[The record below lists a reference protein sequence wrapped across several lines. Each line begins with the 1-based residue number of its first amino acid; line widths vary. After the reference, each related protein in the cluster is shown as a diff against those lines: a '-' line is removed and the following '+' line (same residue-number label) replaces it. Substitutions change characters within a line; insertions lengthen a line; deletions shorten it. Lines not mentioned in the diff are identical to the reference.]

1 MVTHHAASVPAFGV
15 TIPPPATRHA
25 RQSESYEVRWGTR
38 DRPIIPRR
46 PRALPELP
54 ALAAISSGTV
64 EDTLLALLKRRF
76 RWVGNAQRGQAL
88 EQLVGSAAQDGRR
101 FRVV

>member
-1 MVTHHAASVPAFGV
+1 MAAISSGTVAP
-15 TIPPPATRHA
+15 RDA
-25 RQSESYEVRWGTR
+25 RQSGELRGALGNP

-54 ALAAISSGTV
+54 AMAAISSGTV
-64 EDTLLALLKRRF
+64 EDTLVALLKRRF